1 MAAEFS
7 AKIVKELRDKT
18 SAGMMDCKKALQ
30 EADGDFAKAEEA
42 LKKKGLAT
50 AAKKSSRIATEGIV
64 EAYIHMG
71 GKLGIIVEVNCETDF
86 VARRSEF
93 QELARNIAMQIA
105 ACPQVQYINAADIP
119 PEIAEREKK
128 IEMEKDDL
136 GNKPVDIKEK
146 IVEGRIQKKL
156 KEMVLVDQAF
166 IRDSSM
172 TIGELVKQNISTLG
186 ENIQIRR
193 FERFVLGEGLEKKNE
208 DFGAEVEKMMS
219 K

>member
-1 MAAEFS
+1 MKDTAKVEGHAHLVRDLKSQAIINTDSDAYARYMAR
-7 AKIVKELRDKT
+7 KRVQKQRNDELR
-18 SAGMMDCKKALQ
+18 
-30 EADGDFAKAEEA
+30 
-42 LKKKGLAT
+42 
-50 AAKKSSRIATEGIV
+50 
-64 EAYIHMG
+64 
-71 GKLGIIVEVNCETDF
+71 EVIRDVN
-86 VARRSEF
+86 
-93 QELARNIAMQIA
+93 EL
-105 ACPQVQYINAADIP
+105 
-119 PEIAEREKK
+119 K

-186 ENIQIRR
+186 ENIQIHR